1 MRSRVWGCLSLE
13 RISGKRLE
21 EDFTSSR
28 CFLCFPQ
35 GKRMFPCRKTYVSAS
50 GNIRFREGRRTH
62 QTYVPGKTKRR
73 LANFF
78 RSFEK
83 PFLFRIFTVVIKT
96 NADEN
101 KTVIVELGGHSRS
114 VQPQSVC
121 YTMDGPCRW
130 LVYHGERVPWHRIG
144 EQLQPVVTACSSLK
158 NSQASGILTWEF
170 FYRYS

>member
-1 MRSRVWGCLSLE
+1 
-13 RISGKRLE
+13 
-21 EDFTSSR
+21 
-28 CFLCFPQ
+28 
-35 GKRMFPCRKTYVSAS
+35 MFPCRKPYVSAL
-50 GNIRFREGRRTH
+50 GNIRFREERRTH

-78 RSFEK
+78 HSFEK

-121 YTMDGPCRW
+121 YTMDGPCR
-130 LVYHGERVPWHRIG
+130 
-144 EQLQPVVTACSSLK
+144 
-158 NSQASGILTWEF
+158 
-170 FYRYS
+170 